1 MESLLEEYCQW
12 QRVRNYS
19 EGTIRNG
26 QLYIGQFIEWLAERS
41 VLDASEVTKPMLE
54 RYQRVLFAYRKKNG
68 QPLSI
73 AGQHVR
79 LTTIQG
85 FFKWQC
91 RQNYLLANPAA
102 DLELPKIGQRLP
114 KAVLTAQEAEQILSL
129 APLDT
134 ALGLR
139 DRSILEMLYAT
150 GIRRKELA
158 SLKLYDVDIER
169 GTVLVRQGKGKKDRL
184 LPLGL
189 RAAAWVRKYIED
201 ARPEIVIE
209 PDERDLFLSNSGT
222 AMSPA
227 TLGNLVHAYIKQSGI
242 GKSGSCHL
250 FRHAMATL
258 MLENG
263 ADVRYVQEMLGH
275 ARLNTTEIYTHVNI
289 QKLMEVHQLTH
300 PARLEPVETGKLS

>member
-1 MESLLEEYCQW
+1 MESLLKEYCQW
-12 QRVRNYS
+12 QRVWNYS

-26 QLYIGQFIEWLAERS
+26 ELYIGQFIGWLAERS
-41 VLDASEVTKPMLE
+41 VLNASEVTKPMLE
-54 RYQRVLFAYRKKNG
+54 RYQRVLFTYRKKDG

-91 RQNYLLANPAA
+91 RHNYLLANPPA

-114 KAVLTAQEAEQILSL
+114 KAILTANEAERILNL
-129 APLDT
+129 ADLGSSI
-134 ALGLR
+134 GLR
-139 DRSILEMLYAT
+139 DRAILETLYAT

-158 SLKLYDVDIER
+158 SLKLYDVDVER

-184 LPLGL
+184 LPLGE
-189 RAAAWVRKYIED
+189 RAAVWVGKYVED

-209 PDERDLFLSNSGT
+209 PDGRDLFLNNTGT
-222 AMSPA
+222 SMRPA
-227 TLGNLVHAYIKQSGI
+227 TLGNLVHGYIQQSDI

-263 ADVRYVQEMLGH
+263 ADIRYMQEMLGH
-275 ARLNTTEIYTHVNI
+275 ARLDTTQIYPHVNI

-300 PARLEPVETGKLS
+300 PAKLAERRLQR

>member
-1 MESLLEEYCQW
+1 MEALLKEYCQW

-26 QLYIGQFIEWLAERS
+26 ELYIGQFIAWLAERS
-41 VLDASEVTKPMLE
+41 VLNASEVTKPMLE
-54 RYQRVLFAYRKKNG
+54 RYQRVLFAYRKKDG

-91 RQNYLLANPAA
+91 RHNYLLANPAA

-114 KAVLTAQEAEQILSL
+114 KAILTANEVEQVLNQADLS
-129 APLDT
+129 T
-134 ALGLR
+134 AQGLR
-139 DRSILEMLYAT
+139 DRALLEVLYAT
-150 GIRRKELA
+150 GIRRKELS
-158 SLKLYDVDIER
+158 SLKLYDIDLER
-169 GTVLVRQGKGKKDRL
+169 GTLLVRQGKGKKDRL
-184 LPLGL
+184 LPLGE

-201 ARPEIVIE
+201 ARPEIVVE
-209 PDERDLFLSNSGT
+209 PDGRDLFLSNSGT

-227 TLGNLVHAYIKQSGI
+227 TLGNLVHDYIKQSDI

-263 ADVRYVQEMLGH
+263 ADIRYVQEMLGH
-275 ARLNTTEIYTHVNI
+275 ARLDTTQIYTHVNI
-289 QKLMEVHQLTH
+289 QKLMEVHHLTH
-300 PARLEPVETGKLS
+300 PAKLPESNRCL